1 MTDSRCLLAST
12 NEWAQHN
19 SDIGRDSRSR
29 MCDVTYVPEAKSER
43 RTMRYKKKESELNHP
58 HFVAVRLSNV
68 ELHLLDQSASALG
81 ISISEYLRKVLTEK
95 EIQNRIEIVTD
106 MESLRKLVSE
116 YGKIGSNLNQIARYF
131 NSGRERSLAIESE
144 IHQCI
149 AELFQ
154 LRKQVL
160 QMVGETNGSS

>member
-1 MTDSRCLLAST
+1 
-12 NEWAQHN
+12 
-19 SDIGRDSRSR
+19 
-29 MCDVTYVPEAKSER
+29 
-43 RTMRYKKKESELNHP
+43 MRYKKKESELNHP
-58 HFVAVRLSNV
+58 HFVAVRLSDV

-81 ISISEYLRKVLTEK
+81 ISRSEYLRKVLTEK

-131 NSGRERSLAIESE
+131 NSGGERSLAIESE

-160 QMVGETNGSS
+160 SLIHI

>member
-1 MTDSRCLLAST
+1 
-12 NEWAQHN
+12 
-19 SDIGRDSRSR
+19 
-29 MCDVTYVPEAKSER
+29 
-43 RTMRYKKKESELNHP
+43 MRYKKKESELNHP
-58 HFVAVRLSNV
+58 HFVAVRLSDM
-68 ELHLLDQSASALG
+68 ELHLLNQSASALG
-81 ISISEYLRKVLTEK
+81 ISRSEYLRKMLAEK

-131 NSGRERSLAIESE
+131 NSGGERSLAIESE

-149 AELFQ
+149 ADLFQ

-160 QMVGETNGSS
+160 QLAGETNGSS

>member
-29 MCDVTYVPEAKSER
+29 MCDVTY
-43 RTMRYKKKESELNHP
+43 ELNHP
-58 HFVAVRLSNV
+58 HFVAVRLSDV

-81 ISISEYLRKVLTEK
+81 ISRSEYLRKVLTEK

-131 NSGRERSLAIESE
+131 NSGGERSLAIESE

-160 QMVGETNGSS
+160 QMAGETNGSS